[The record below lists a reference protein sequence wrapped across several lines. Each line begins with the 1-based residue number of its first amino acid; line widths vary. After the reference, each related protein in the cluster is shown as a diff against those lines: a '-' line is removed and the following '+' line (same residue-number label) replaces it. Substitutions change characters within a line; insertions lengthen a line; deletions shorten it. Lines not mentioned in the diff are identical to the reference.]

1 MDDSCPLLS
10 VIIPCYNVEAFLE
23 EAVVSVINSGVPD
36 MEIILINDGSTD
48 RTDDICRALASQYM
62 VITYIAQSNAGPSAA
77 RNAGLAVARGKWLTF
92 VDADDMV
99 VSRNLAD
106 LLNMAIEYNADII
119 QGDYIPIPCN
129 NDKNSKV
136 AQRYTP
142 EKISLEK
149 ISLEM
154 SGIEAACKSLYQKIE
169 KGGGRYWGINNS
181 MWGKIY
187 KRRVWDGMEYP
198 NGKVYEDLAI
208 FYKLALRAEK
218 VILTNLPVY
227 MYRENP
233 ESITHVFNRKRLDVL
248 DVTAA
253 IEQDAAQHY
262 PELLSAARDRR
273 FAANYNMY
281 RLMNASPYKNE
292 YADDI
297 RNSYNYIRCH
307 ARNILSDP
315 KSRIKNKTGALLAII
330 LPSNILSKI

>member
-1 MDDSCPLLS
+1 MDDSSPLLS

-48 RTDDICRALASQYM
+48 RTDDICRALASQYR
-62 VITYIAQSNAGPSAA
+62 VITYLSQSNAGPSAA

-92 VDADDMV
+92 VDSDDMV

-106 LLNMAIEYNADII
+106 LLNMAIKYDADII

-129 NDKNSKV
+129 NDKDPKV
-136 AQRYTP
+136 AQRVTP
-142 EKISLEK
+142 ETISM
-149 ISLEM
+149 EM

-248 DVTAA
+248 DITAA
-253 IEQDAAQHY
+253 IEQDAALHY

-281 RLMNASPYKNE
+281 RLMNTSPYKKE

-330 LPSNILSKI
+330 LPSKVLSKI